1 MISWISKQKWQSS
14 GLISAFSLLFIG
26 GFDLFV
32 SGESSLWISFVF
44 ALAVLFSVALPWLAI
59 GLVAS
64 GAIAVISLDAKPG
77 ASLLIALIFLMLVS
91 TFATKW
97 QRNVAL
103 FTTLAFG
110 LALTINTIF
119 VSPNMLRDFGLLL
132 LSDSARLALFAISLL
147 MASSLTALAWLLGR
161 LLATRSTYVGTSF
174 DRAVAQ
180 RTQARLSLEVAEQ
193 NQRFEIARDISEL
206 VIQRISATI
215 SIAEGGVYAVQ
226 SDASSAS
233 RILQQ
238 TTDSARSAHSELR
251 RLFDMLNSDAS
262 LASRIL
268 QQTTDSARSA
278 HSELRRLFDMLNKL
292 KQVTAAPP
300 KLDDLEVLVI
310 AYRELGFNMNLR
322 HEGPRFQL
330 SEGAELAIYRIAFDA
345 LENIR
350 KHAPAGSD
358 VTVDFSWTEDGM
370 QLLIKDNGIENAN
383 RGLSL
388 QELAY
393 SAEEDRKALTET
405 IRGAGITAMSE
416 RAALYQ
422 GSVEATRVPGVGFT
436 VSAIFPKL
444 KELSVE

>member
-1 MISWISKQKWQSS
+1 LISWIRKQKWQSS
-14 GLISAFSLLFIG
+14 ALISAFSLLLVG

-32 SGESSLWISFVF
+32 SGQSSLWVSFVL
-44 ALAVLFSVALPWLAI
+44 AVAVLFSVVLPWLAT
-59 GLVAS
+59 GLVAL
-64 GAIAVISLDAKPG
+64 GAIAVVSLDAKPG
-77 ASLLIALIFLMLVS
+77 ASLLIALISLLLVS

-103 FTTLAFG
+103 LTTLALG
-110 LALTINTIF
+110 LAVTINTIF
-119 VSPNMLRDFGLLL
+119 VSPHLLRDFGLFS
-132 LSDSARLALFAISLL
+132 LSDSARIALFAISLL
-147 MASSLTALAWLLGR
+147 MTSSLTALAWLVGR

-226 SDASSAS
+226 SDASS
-233 RILQQ
+233 
-238 TTDSARSAHSELR
+238 
-251 RLFDMLNSDAS
+251 
-262 LASRIL
+262 ASRIL

-370 QLLIKDNGIENAN
+370 QLLVKDNGIENAN

-436 VSAIFPKL
+436 ISAIFPKL

>member
-97 QRNVAL
+97 QRNVAV

-226 SDASSAS
+226 SDASS
-233 RILQQ
+233 
-238 TTDSARSAHSELR
+238 
-251 RLFDMLNSDAS
+251 
-262 LASRIL
+262 ASRIL

>member
-1 MISWISKQKWQSS
+1 MISWIRNQKWQSS
-14 GLISAFSLLFIG
+14 ALISTFSLLLIG

-32 SGESSLWISFVF
+32 SGESSLWVSFAL
-44 ALAVLFSVALPWLAI
+44 ALAVLFSVVLPWLAAA
-59 GLVAS
+59 LVAV
-64 GAIAVISLDAKPG
+64 GAIAVILLDTKPG
-77 ASLLIALIFLMLVS
+77 ASLLIVLIFLMLVS
-91 TFATKW
+91 MFATRW

-103 FTTLAFG
+103 SITLALG
-110 LALTINTIF
+110 LGLTINTIF
-119 VSPNMLRDFGLLL
+119 VSPHLLRDFGLLT
-132 LSDSARLALFAISLL
+132 LSDSARIALFAISLL
-147 MASSLTALAWLLGR
+147 MSSALSTLAWLVGR
-161 LLATRSTYVGTSF
+161 LLATRSTHVGTSF

-180 RTQARLSLEVAEQ
+180 RTQARLALEIAEQ
-193 NQRFEIARDISEL
+193 NERFEIARDISEL
-206 VIQRISATI
+206 VIQRVSATI

-226 SDASSAS
+226 ADASSAS

-238 TTDSARSAHSELR
+238 A
-251 RLFDMLNSDAS
+251 
-262 LASRIL
+262 
-268 QQTTDSARSA
+268 TDSARSA

-322 HEGPRFQL
+322 HEGPRFQI
-330 SEGAELAIYRIAFDA
+330 SEGAELAVYRIAFDA

-350 KHAPAGSD
+350 KHAPAGTD
-358 VTVDFSWTEDGM
+358 VTIDFSWTDDGM
-370 QLLIKDNGIENAN
+370 QLLVKDNGIENAN

-393 SAEEDRKALTET
+393 TVEEDRKALTET

-436 VSAIFPKL
+436 ISAIFPKL

>member
-1 MISWISKQKWQSS
+1 MISWIRNQKWQSS
-14 GLISAFSLLFIG
+14 ALIAAFSLLLIG

-32 SGESSLWISFVF
+32 SGESSLWVSLAL
-44 ALAVLFSVALPWLAI
+44 ALAVLFSVVLPWLATA
-59 GLVAS
+59 LVALATMAS
-64 GAIAVISLDAKPG
+64 ILLDTKPG
-77 ASLLIALIFLMLVS
+77 ASLLIVLVFLLLVS
-91 TFATKW
+91 MFASKW

-103 FTTLAFG
+103 SITLVLG

-119 VSPNMLRDFGLLL
+119 VSPHLLRDFGLFS
-132 LSDSARLALFAISLL
+132 LSDSARITLLAISLL
-147 MASSLTALAWLLGR
+147 MSSALTTLAWLVGR
-161 LLATRSTYVGTSF
+161 LLATRSTHVGTSF

-180 RTQARLSLEVAEQ
+180 RTQARLSLEIAEQ
-193 NQRFEIARDISEL
+193 NERFEIARDISEL
-206 VIQRISATI
+206 VIQRVSATI

-226 SDASSAS
+226 ADASSAS

-238 TTDSARSAHSELR
+238 A
-251 RLFDMLNSDAS
+251 
-262 LASRIL
+262 
-268 QQTTDSARSA
+268 TDSARSA

-322 HEGPRFQL
+322 HEGPRFQI
-330 SEGAELAIYRIAFDA
+330 SEGAELAVYRIAFDA

-350 KHAPAGSD
+350 KHAPAGTD
-358 VTVDFSWTEDGM
+358 VTIDFSWTDDGM
-370 QLLIKDNGIENAN
+370 QLLVKDNGIENSN

-436 VSAIFPKL
+436 ISAIFPKL